1 MLVISK
7 IMDRDWTKLILMV
20 LLRQSRYFAR
30 LDIFIK
36 FDGKYIEAVA
46 NTMGHISCFFA
57 PCSSRMDILF
67 RYG

>member
-1 MLVISK
+1 
-7 IMDRDWTKLILMV
+7 MDIDWTKLILMV